1 MPLAFTAVSLLVF
14 FSEGVFCAPSETGYS
29 QFLNGNLTRA
39 AQLYSADAA
48 SSPGDSL
55 HLLNEAVV
63 LRDLGR
69 VKEAVAAMEK
79 SVLLSHR
86 GGDVYCELGWLKFH
100 SSDFRGAKEAFLKVL
115 EISPSHSRAALGLGL
130 CYSRLNRKKQ
140 SVEMLAGYHKLRPG
154 FAAADYLLAEIYAK
168 AGMYEQSAERL
179 SQALKKDFTFIEAR
193 IPLGWL
199 YVKLKNVNKA
209 WEQYSRVLEVC
220 SGHPLSSRAKK
231 SLAAKLTKKTEEII
245 QPVRISRPSGAGRIP
260 EIRDS
265 LPVRIGIGTYG
276 KGIWSRVW
284 LLSFR
289 SAGPF
294 AVAGKKTGKV
304 YASGKA
310 GESWTARWKDGRIE
324 VSGPDGTVFGRF
336 KDEITLKPSG
346 AGGSMVLGKI
356 QYARG
361 SPWAG
366 VADREYRGTIA
377 LSPKPGVGI
386 GIVNETGMEEYL
398 LGVVPSEVVSTWPE
412 DALKA
417 QAVIARTQVLI
428 HRGKW
433 GPHRKQGYNL
443 CDSQHCQVYK
453 GIHAEARAA
462 TDAVIKTSGEILTY
476 RGKPAYTFY
485 YSNCGGHSQSSSEVE
500 GWGTSSY
507 LKGRFD
513 APDGSEVENDS
524 PWKLHLWLTSSPS
537 AYCNYPGVVS
547 PSEFRWLRIIRQE
560 DMEFKINKQ
569 LGTGKLKAII
579 PLRRSPSGH
588 VNSVLFWGSKKKV
601 IVRKEHLIRGLLGV
615 GQIRSALFVLETHRS
630 ARGEPESYWIHGGGW
645 GHGVGLCQSGAA
657 GMAGKEGKNYRE
669 ILSFYYPGTSLR
681 RIKYRK

>member
-1 MPLAFTAVSLLVF
+1 MAVSFLVF
-14 FSEGVFCAPSETGYS
+14 FAGTVFCAPPETGYS
-29 QFLNGNLTRA
+29 AFLNGNLTRA
-39 AQLYSADAA
+39 AQLYSGAAA
-48 SSPGDSL
+48 SFPGDPV

-69 VKEAVAAMEK
+69 VKEAVSVMERAA
-79 SVLLSHR
+79 LLVPR
-86 GGDVYCELGWLKFH
+86 DCDVYCELGWLKFH
-100 SSDFRGAKEAFLKVL
+100 SSDFRGAKEAFVRAL
-115 EISPSHSRAALGLGL
+115 EISPSHNRAALGLGL

-179 SQALKKDFTFIEAR
+179 RQALKKDFTFVEAR

-199 YVKLKNVNKA
+199 YVKLKNANKA

-231 SLAAKLTKKTEEII
+231 SLASKLTKKAEEILP
-245 QPVRISRPSGAGRIP
+245 PVRISRPSGAERIT
-260 EIRDS
+260 EISGS

-276 KGIWSRVW
+276 KGIQSRVW

-289 SAGPF
+289 SGGTF
-294 AVAGKKTGKV
+294 AVAGKKTGKI

-310 GESWTARWKDGRIE
+310 GESWTARWKGGRIE

-336 KDEITLKPSG
+336 KDEIALKPAG
-346 AGGSMVLGKI
+346 PGGSMVLGKI

-361 SPWAG
+361 YPWAG
-366 VADREYRGTIA
+366 VADREYRGTVT
-377 LSPKPGVGI
+377 LSPKSGGGM
-386 GIVNETGMEEYL
+386 GIVNEVGMEEYL
-398 LGVVPSEVVSTWPE
+398 LGVVPSEVVATWPE

-443 CDSQHCQVYK
+443 CDSQHCQVYR
-453 GIHAEARAA
+453 GIQAEAGAA
-462 TDAVIKTSGEILTY
+462 TDAVVKTRGEILTY

-500 GWGTSSY
+500 GWGNSFY

-513 APDGSEVENDS
+513 APEGSEVENDS
-524 PWKLHLWLTSSPS
+524 PWELQLWLTSSPA

-569 LGTGKLKAII
+569 LGTGRLKAII

-588 VNSVLFWGSKKKV
+588 VNSVLFQGSKKKV
-601 IVRKEHLIRGLLGV
+601 VVRKEHLIRGLLGV
-615 GQIRSALFVLETHRS
+615 GQIRSTLFVLETHRN

-657 GMAGKEGKNYRE
+657 GMAGKGKKNYRE
-669 ILSFYYPGTSLR
+669 ILGFYYPGTSLR
-681 RIKYRK
+681 KLKYRKR